1 MNWVDWV
8 KVTFQGVVVVGAV
21 FTAVASLMWTGY
33 LWGYRDG
40 SEDAEAN
47 DE

>member
-8 KVTFQGVVVVGAV
+8 RVTFQGVVVVGAV
-21 FTAVASLMWTGY
+21 LAALVSLVWTGY
-33 LWGYRDG
+33 LWGYKDG
-40 SEDAEAN
+40 SEDAETD